1 MSIQQPKL
9 ARGVNLSDDEVRALT
24 ALARHYKAL
33 SRSGPTTGEPSWRV
47 LVMAIA
53 SGEIKLSRTRTTR
66 ILK

>member
-1 MSIQQPKL
+1 MMTPKL
-9 ARGVNLSDDEVRALT
+9 ARGVNLSNDEVIALN
-24 ALARHYKAL
+24 ALAKRFKAH

-53 SGEIKLSRTRTTR
+53 SGEITLSRNRTTA

>member
-1 MSIQQPKL
+1 MSQSKL
-9 ARGVNLSDDEVRALT
+9 ARGVNLSDEEVSALT
-24 ALARHYKAL
+24 ALARRFKAL

-53 SGEIKLSRTRTTR
+53 SGEIVLSRTRTTR

>member
-1 MSIQQPKL
+1 MQKL
-9 ARGVNLSDDEVRALT
+9 ARGVNLSDEEVTALT
-24 ALARHYKAL
+24 ALAKKFRAH

-53 SGEIKLSRTRTTR
+53 SGEITLSRTRSTP

>member
-1 MSIQQPKL
+1 MSQSKL
-9 ARGVNLSDDEVRALT
+9 ARGVNLSDDEVSALT

-53 SGEIKLSRTRTTR
+53 SGEIKLSRTRNTT